1 MVTSWTLHRAC
12 SLKMSPVGAA
22 IQMSTASHA
31 HVCMVE
37 GALGRGGK
45 ATSVAVI
52 HAILEIPAHLVS
64 TL

>member
-1 MVTSWTLHRAC
+1 MTSWTLHRAC

-37 GALGRGGK
+37 GALGRGT
-45 ATSVAVI
+45 ATSVTVI